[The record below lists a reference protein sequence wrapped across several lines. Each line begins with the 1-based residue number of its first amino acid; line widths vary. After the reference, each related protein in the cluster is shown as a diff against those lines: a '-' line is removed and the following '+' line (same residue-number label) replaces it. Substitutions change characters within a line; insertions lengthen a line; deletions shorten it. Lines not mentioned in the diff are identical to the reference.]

1 MTNLSARS
9 FDPLGQLRRIV
20 LQEHKSLSLGGS
32 HMRMPARMQPLLPAL
47 IASLVLTIAGFYL
60 FGRFGGFSN
69 PLNRNLAGTPSEI
82 PNVVAVTAMRATPVP
97 QPLSLL
103 TRDAAVLSHSVGAVR
118 LQPQVHPAL
127 PGGTAGQGNLPA
139 PQRPFSRSSQ
149 LIRTARMSIEVQNID
164 RAVRAASAIAD
175 GELGDIINLDYQ
187 SGSAPN
193 GPQTATMQLRVP
205 QYRFANS
212 MDELAALG
220 KVTSRSV
227 SAQDVADQIVDAQA
241 RLRNLH
247 HTEGDILKIMD
258 RYGDIEQ
265 VLRVTQELFSVREQI
280 ELLDAQLKGMQYQVA
295 YSTITIDFATPLAA
309 VKPAGGTAVLA
320 AAWHAALAALETL
333 TLALLSFGLW
343 LLAFSP
349 YALLL
354 GLALFLAL
362 RRRHAGSTAG

>member
-82 PNVVAVTAMRATPVP
+82 PNVVAVTAMRATPIP
-97 QPLSLL
+97 QPLNVL
-103 TRDAAVLSHSVGAVR
+103 TRDAAALSHSVGAVR
-118 LQPQVHPAL
+118 LQPQDRPAL

-139 PQRPFSRSSQ
+139 PERPFSRSSQ

-227 SAQDVADQIVDAQA
+227 SAQDVAA
-241 RLRNLH
+241 RSSMPRR
-247 HTEGDILKIMD
+247 GCAI
-258 RYGDIEQ
+258 
-265 VLRVTQELFSVREQI
+265 S
-280 ELLDAQLKGMQYQVA
+280 
-295 YSTITIDFATPLAA
+295 
-309 VKPAGGTAVLA
+309 GT
-320 AAWHAALAALETL
+320 
-333 TLALLSFGLW
+333 
-343 LLAFSP
+343 
-349 YALLL
+349 
-354 GLALFLAL
+354 
-362 RRRHAGSTAG
+362 RRRTFSRSWTVTATSNRYCA